1 MKWTQALSILSVYN
15 DRKLCYTIVS
25 TTEGEIAMELKDRL
39 KGLRRDPQKFDT
51 FGGSNFLWVKQ
62 EKKAEGMMPK

>member
-1 MKWTQALSILSVYN
+1 M
-15 DRKLCYTIVS
+15 VS
-25 TTEGEIAMELKDRL
+25 TTEGENAMELKDRL
-39 KGLRRDPQKFDT
+39 KELRRNPQKLDT

>member
-1 MKWTQALSILSVYN
+1 MKWTQSLSVLSVYN
-15 DRKLCYTIVS
+15 YRNLCYTMVS
-25 TTEGEIAMELKDRL
+25 TTEGEIAVELKDRL
-39 KGLRRDPQKFDT
+39 KELRRNPQKLDT